1 MELGEVYHLAIII
14 HSVLAVFG
22 ALHMYKENK
31 VLVSMVFVVQFIYS
45 GPYEA
50 LKEA

>member
-14 HSVLAVFG
+14 HSVLAVLG